1 MYQNILIPVLLD
13 EEHDAT
19 ASFEAA
25 QALADQNANF
35 TVLHVIE
42 AIPAYV
48 TAQIPD
54 AMLAD
59 THATVENQLKEAA
72 AALPGAKAAIIT
84 GHAGAAIVE
93 YVEDHKID
101 CVIVA
106 SHRPGFQDFFLGS
119 TASRVVRHASC
130 SVHVI
135 R

>member
-19 ASFEAA
+19 ASFDVAR
-25 QALADQNANF
+25 ALAGENAKM
-35 TVLHVIE
+35 TVLHILE
-42 AIPAYV
+42 TIPAYV

-54 AMLAD
+54 AMLAN
-59 THATVENQLKEAA
+59 THAEVEEKLNDVVKG
-72 AALPGAKAAIIT
+72 LPGAEAKLIS
-84 GHAGAAIVE
+84 GHAGAAIVD
-93 YVEDHKID
+93 YVKDHGID
-101 CVIVA
+101 CVVVA